1 MEHEI
6 ISAPTEEIRPK
17 SDENLIETEIY
28 RDKKSEQNPEY
39 TYSKEDPQKQIETV
53 REKIANTKNE
63 SMDSKNTLPKS
74 RKTEILVD
82 IDLARQ
88 FLISQGLTEEQARS
102 LKIEYKNLIWSNKV
116 TRAIAKFLPGRLG
129 EFFTRI
135 ESSKGDTLKIFTNN
149 LEVLHGTE
157 DTEKIIRDT
166 THHLMHFVQ
175 RKKGTSWIK
184 HLITRLP
191 IVHGLSQYE
200 REARKIA
207 EKADLSS
214 EQWSG
219 LVKFSNT
226 L

>member
-102 LKIEYKNLIWSNKV
+102 LKIEYKKS
-116 TRAIAKFLPGRLG
+116 
-129 EFFTRI
+129 
-135 ESSKGDTLKIFTNN
+135 N
-149 LEVLHGTE
+149 LEQQSHP
-157 DTEKIIRDT
+157 RN
-166 THHLMHFVQ
+166 
-175 RKKGTSWIK
+175 R
-184 HLITRLP
+184 
-191 IVHGLSQYE
+191 
-200 REARKIA
+200 
-207 EKADLSS
+207 
-214 EQWSG
+214 
-219 LVKFSNT
+219 
-226 L
+226 